1 MSTLLVTMLTALT
14 TWAADWTVNIAPV
27 ALTPGDTVYMQNVG
41 TGRYFGGGEAWGTQ
55 AVVNP
60 LSSAA
65 KCIVVQLEDG
75 TYQIKNNAGA
85 AGWMAGEHDNIF
97 YRQPEDGTLG
107 KGNKGCYVDYST
119 AWNEAAS
126 KWAIVNVGNN
136 VYTLQVPNLEA
147 YQLTEESTATDS
159 LYGYFPSQ
167 YLGVNRSHAT
177 SYKSGNTW
185 GLYYDVVYADSAA
198 NCQFVFLPIDITN
211 AKANLLQFVEGADA
225 AGIDVTAAAALLAD
239 ADATVEAV
247 EAEASRLSDAIE
259 QAASPSNPQDLTAKY
274 ISNPTPIASGTPAG
288 WTVLNRD
295 GSAATTGS
303 SSDGLGEF
311 WNSWGTSLNYTI
323 HQLPAGVYR
332 FTAIALTR
340 TGMHGKFFAGSDTID
355 IATVDA
361 GSVNSRSGAATWFT
375 KDADGDGVL
384 NGTNVIELVLTE
396 PADIQ
401 IGLMS
406 DTGTVSVASNDAWT
420 VWREFKVES
429 LGQSLE
435 TFQYVNSSILQQLE
449 ALLATDPVYTATIY
463 EACKAYAEAGKA
475 AADRETS
482 AANYLKAREQL
493 KALQTNVAAWAR
505 LAQVSYDAEDESWQ
519 LNNGEVVQELTA
531 EADIMVADH
540 TASTEEV
547 IAMTQKILDTLD
559 QCRKSSYAAGDDVT
573 SLIVNP
579 TFNDETVSPSAEQPQ
594 SKEGWSGATFGSGGT
609 PDLRL
614 CEVWAA
620 NFDTYQDITG
630 MQPGAYELSIQAY
643 MRPATIEASWT
654 NYQAGQTEVPAWIY
668 IGKTSK
674 RIHNILDFTWPSP
687 QDSETD
693 NWAQPE
699 SGVYVPNTMSTS
711 YTVMSAD
718 ADVYNN
724 TVVGLVT
731 ENGGTMRIGIKAQDP
746 DQTANRW
753 IIFHDFTMRYLGN
766 DAASIKP
773 VLAEK
778 IAEMKAITDPMSANE
793 KALLTAALTVA
804 DEAAA
809 GTDGTAM
816 LKAYAG
822 LTSLE
827 DTVTASVNA
836 YKELQSS
843 LDSLKNMSQT
853 GASDAAI
860 ATANNLISQVTTA
873 ISEGSI
879 AILDVPAKQAEMAK
893 ARKALMVKEG
903 SDDAPADY
911 TSWIVNPT
919 FNDLSGWTVNKT
931 QGNAPAVSS
940 NAAELWNASGDIYQD
955 ITDLPEGTYQVKVKG
970 FFRQVGA
977 QRAWL
982 ELIGDSVQDV
992 SRASVYANFDKA
1004 ELPLW
1009 ATREYKDVFSATGT
1023 GWYEAIDSTTTDSTR
1038 YFLPNNRANAR
1049 VMFDANCYQMSFYT
1063 YVNETGLLR
1072 IGFGNDTY
1080 TSADWLVTTDWEL
1093 YYLGKNSAHATETGI
1108 SNIADD
1114 EKVSFDEIYSVDGR
1128 RVGTLQKGVN
1138 IVRGKT
1144 AAGKVVTK
1152 KIILK

>member
-14 TWAADWTVNIAPV
+14 AWAADWTVNISPV

-41 TGRYFGGGEAWGTQ
+41 TGRYFGGGEGWGTQ

-60 LSSAA
+60 LSGAA
-65 KCIVVQLEDG
+65 KCIVLQLSDG
-75 TYQIKNNAGA
+75 TYQIKNDA
-85 AGWMAGEHDNIF
+85 AGWQKNSHDDIL
-97 YRQPEDGTLG
+97 YRQPNDGTIG

-119 AWNEAAS
+119 AWNETAS

-136 VYTLQVPNLEA
+136 VYTLQVPNLED
-147 YQLTEESTATDS
+147 YQLTDESTAADS
-159 LYGYFPSQ
+159 LLGYIPGE
-167 YLGVNRSHAT
+167 YLGVNRSHA
-177 SYKSGNTW
+177 SNAKVNGITW

-211 AKANLLQFVEGADA
+211 AKATLLKFVEGADA
-225 AGIDVTAAAALLAD
+225 AGIDVTVGAALLAN
-239 ADATVEAV
+239 ADATLADI
-247 EAEASRLSDAIE
+247 EAETARLSTAIE
-259 QAASPSNPQDLTAKY
+259 QAASPTNPQDLTNKY
-274 ISNPTPIASGTPAG
+274 ISNPTPIASGTPAD
-288 WTVLNRD
+288 WTVVNRD
-295 GSAATTGS
+295 GSAASTGD
-303 SSDGLGEF
+303 SSDGVGEF
-311 WNSWGTSLNYTI
+311 WNSMGTSLKYTVKE
-323 HQLPAGVYR
+323 LPAGVYR

-340 TGMHGKFFAGSDTID
+340 TGMHGKFFVGSDTID

-361 GSVNSRSGAATWFT
+361 GSVNNRPGASTWFT
-375 KDADGDGVL
+375 QDADGDGVL

-396 PADIQ
+396 PADIE

-435 TFQYVNSSILQQLE
+435 TFQYVNNNILQQLAAISE
-449 ALLATDPVYTATIY
+449 SDSKYTPSIY
-463 EACKAYAEAGKA
+463 EACKTFAEAGNA
-475 AADRETS
+475 ATDKETS
-482 AANYLKAREQL
+482 ADNYLKAREQYNAL
-493 KALQTNVAAWAR
+493 KANITAWAK
-505 LAQVSYDAEDESWQ
+505 LEQVAYDAEDESWQ
-519 LNNGEVVQELTA
+519 LNNGEAVRELTA
-531 EADIMVADH
+531 EADVMLSDL
-540 TASTEEV
+540 TATTEEV
-547 IAMTQKILDTLD
+547 NAMIQKITEALDL
-559 QCRKSSYAAGDDVT
+559 CRKSSYVAGDDVT

-579 TFNDETVSPSAEQPQ
+579 TFNDETVTPSAEQPQ

-620 NFDTYQDITG
+620 NFDTYQDIKG

-668 IGKTSK
+668 IGKSSK
-674 RIHNILDFTWPSP
+674 RIHNILDFTWSSA
-687 QDSETD
+687 QDSNTD
-693 NWAQPE
+693 DWAQPE

-724 TVVGLVT
+724 TVVGVVT
-731 ENGGTMRIGIKAQDP
+731 ESGGTLRIGIKAQDP
-746 DQTANRW
+746 DQTPNRW

-766 DAASIKP
+766 DAAYIKP
-773 VLAEK
+773 VLDDK
-778 IAEMKAITDPMSANE
+778 IAELKAITDPMSANE
-793 KALLTAALTVA
+793 KSMLTAALNVA
-804 DEAAA
+804 DEASA
-809 GTDGTAM
+809 GSDGTAM
-816 LKAYAG
+816 LKAYAA

-843 LDSLKNMSQT
+843 LDSLTNMSQT

-860 ATANNLISQVTTA
+860 ATANALISEVTAA
-873 ISEGSI
+873 IASGSI

-893 ARKALMVKEG
+893 ARKALMIKEG

-911 TSWIVNPT
+911 TAWIVNPT
-919 FNDLSGWTVNKT
+919 FNDLTGWTVNKT
-931 QGNAPAVSS
+931 QGNNPTVSD
-940 NAAELWNASGDIYQD
+940 NVAEIWNASGDIYQD
-955 ITDLPEGTYQVKVKG
+955 ITGLPEGTYQVKVKG
-970 FFRQVGA
+970 YFRQVGA
-977 QRAWL
+977 KRAWL

-992 SRASVYANFDKA
+992 SRATVYANFDKA
-1004 ELPLW
+1004 NLPLW
-1009 ATREYKDVFSATGT
+1009 ATREYKDEFSATGT
-1023 GWYEAIDSTTTDSTR
+1023 GWYEAIDSTTTDSLR
-1038 YFLPNNRANAR
+1038 YFLPDTRANAR

-1063 YVNETGLLR
+1063 MVNESGLLR
-1072 IGFGNDTY
+1072 IGFGNNTY

-1093 YYLGKNSAHATETGI
+1093 YYLGKNSKHAESTGI
-1108 SNIADD
+1108 SDIATD
-1114 EKVSFDEIYSVDGR
+1114 EKVDFNEIYSVDGR

-1144 AAGKVVTK
+1144 ADGKVVTK
-1152 KIILK
+1152 KVILK